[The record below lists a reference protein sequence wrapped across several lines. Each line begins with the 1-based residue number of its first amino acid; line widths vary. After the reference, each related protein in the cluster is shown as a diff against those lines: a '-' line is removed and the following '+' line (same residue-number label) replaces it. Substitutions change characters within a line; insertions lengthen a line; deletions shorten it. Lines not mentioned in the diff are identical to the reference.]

1 MLWIIYRH
9 VIGKDESTVLAE
21 SVEIKINE
29 FIRCD
34 LMHSFVKLLE
44 REAGRWIKME
54 ITKED
59 LCM

>member
-1 MLWIIYRH
+1 MIWVILRH
-9 VIGKDESTVLAE
+9 VIGKDVRTVLAE
-21 SVEIKINE
+21 SVEIEINE

-54 ITKED
+54 ITKYN
-59 LCM
+59 LYM

>member
-1 MLWIIYRH
+1 MIWVILRH
-9 VIGKDESTVLAE
+9 VIGKDEHTVLAE
-21 SVEIKINE
+21 SGEIEINK

-44 REAGRWIKME
+44 REAGRWIEMD
-54 ITKED
+54 ITKDD

>member
-1 MLWIIYRH
+1 MIWVILRH
-9 VIGKDESTVLAE
+9 VIGKDVHTVLAE
-21 SVEIKINE
+21 SVEIEINE

-54 ITKED
+54 ITKYN
-59 LCM
+59 LHM